1 MWLGLKLFIVSVY
14 TRKLLLY
21 FTDMILNV
29 WNLTF
34 FSEYVLNKWMD
45 QWINEWY
52 SPHRVS
58 YFVKMYIQF
67 DVAKLMAKKKNL
79 KTLNTKYSVM
89 FFGVISFFFF
99 LKQWSYLG
107 LMVLQLMYT
116 FKSEINF

>member
-1 MWLGLKLFIVSVY
+1 MQLGLKLFIVSIY

-67 DVAKLMAKKKNL
+67 DVAKLMAKKKKNL

-89 FFGVISFFFF
+89 FFGVISFFFP
-99 LKQWSYLG
+99 LSNE
-107 LMVLQLMYT
+107 V
-116 FKSEINF
+116 I